1 MPISQATIL
10 AIYGDLCDLVEKIET
25 TYNQAHQP
33 DLFAGAKD
41 ANEAVRLA
49 LGNLLV
55 AAKGAQEDAIAGLLR
70 DEPTIHVNPITGRTD
85 E

>member
-25 TYNQAHQP
+25 ISGMATQLELFP
-33 DLFAGAKD
+33 DVSSRE
-41 ANEAVRLA
+41 EAVRLQVV
-49 LGNLLV
+49 NLH
-55 AAKGAQEDAIAGLLR
+55 ASAQEAQKQAIAHIMADDKAL
-70 DEPTIHVNPITGRTD
+70 HVNPITGRLD

>member
-25 TYNQAHQP
+25 LHHQAFEP
-33 DLFAGAKD
+33 GLFSAHIKRGPAIDRGIENLLASAKD
-41 ANEAVRLA
+41 IH
-49 LGNLLV
+49 
-55 AAKGAQEDAIAGLLR
+55 QQAIVHMLK
-70 DEPTIHVNPITGRTD
+70 DEPQLEMNPITGRID

>member
-25 TYNQAHQP
+25 LANQATQLELFP
-33 DLFAGAKD
+33 DVSSREEALRLTAVNLYMSAKS
-41 ANEAVRLA
+41 
-49 LGNLLV
+49 
-55 AAKGAQEDAIAGLLR
+55 AQQDAIR
-70 DEPTIHVNPITGRTD
+70 HVLGEAPEYEINPLTGRID